1 MNDEGSDNEPW
12 ATFERSSPGWFRVT
26 LPGLVAED
34 RDVEVFLAGAIGDHG
49 KPVITGLALL
59 GEQLSP
65 GDLRRIPLG
74 RLQAAL
80 GSPRRREWLTTTG
93 NPHPLRELQDVADD
107 GPDELFRRND
117 RRPRLKR
124 PDGTDPSSFY
134 GQVADAYRQYIQHS
148 NKPAVEIATEA
159 GVPVSTAR
167 RWINHARELGLLEKG
182 QRGRAI

>member
-1 MNDEGSDNEPW
+1 MNDEGADNEPW
-12 ATFERSSPGWFRVT
+12 AIFERSSPGWFRVT
-26 LPGLVAED
+26 LDDG
-34 RDVEVFLAGAIGDHG
+34 DVQVFVGGVLGDDG

-80 GSPRRREWLTTTG
+80 GTPRRREWLTTTEHHP
-93 NPHPLRELQDVADD
+93 NPLRELQEVADD
-107 GPDELFRRND
+107 PPDQLFRRND
-117 RRPRLKR
+117 QRPRLKR

-134 GQVADAYRQYIQHS
+134 GQVANAYRQYIQHS
-148 NKPAVEIATEA
+148 NRPASAAISTA